1 MDKKAEI
8 ELTKGSEYRVYSLG
22 GKEKMLETSGI
33 FEGYI
38 TVGIDEI
45 GLLIKLD
52 QSHNELAEKTR
63 IVPLHAVLAID
74 VLQVKQLD
82 KKDEDREIPHYVG

>member
-1 MDKKAEI
+1 
-8 ELTKGSEYRVYSLG
+8 
-22 GKEKMLETSGI
+22 
-33 FEGYI
+33 
-38 TVGIDEI
+38 
-45 GLLIKLD
+45 
-52 QSHNELAEKTR
+52 LAEKTR